1 MGLDLVA
8 AQGLE
13 AVFKGKGMSSSRFL
27 VFQTTSRSS
36 NSRTLNHFH
45 LLQA

>member
-13 AVFKGKGMSSSRFL
+13 AVKGKGMSSSRFL